1 MKRIILVLGI
11 IASSSLTFSY
21 PSQTSYASDSKLS
34 VKLLDQ
40 NRVAGVDYIGRD
52 EDGQQ
57 EDVKTGRGR
66 RK

>member
-11 IASSSLTFSY
+11 IVSSSLTFSY
-21 PSQTSYASDSKLS
+21 PPSYASDSKLS
-34 VKLLDQ
+34 FKSFDKNQ
-40 NRVAGVDYIGRD
+40 VAHVDYIGRD

-57 EDVKTGRGR
+57 EEVKTGRGR